1 MAWVTAPLSIFFC
14 FILMAGLPL
23 ENWIRFVVWLAIG
36 LVIYFTYSRYRSE
49 LRNAGA
55 ADRR

>member
-1 MAWVTAPLSIFFC
+1 
-14 FILMAGLPL
+14 MAGLPL